1 MFWSLRSGVSALVR
15 HYKMWIM
22 WKTFV
27 EKWKTFS
34 HRDEINLE
42 RFASHILLA
51 QANVIFIT
59 SAVWTRLFYHL
70 WVLLLRNHLH
80 IALPHYFLCHCWNT
94 KRLSS
99 FKKRTFFVRFCADG
113 ALADLRETFVAHERI
128 IAFRQFFKPSAS
140 LGRQQ
145 PSANI
150 ALLGSISE
158 EITLFTVYDTNIKE
172 KASLFIR

>member
-1 MFWSLRSGVSALVR
+1 MFWSLRSGVSALAR

-42 RFASHILLA
+42 RFAPHILLT
-51 QANVIFIT
+51 QAYIIFIT
-59 SAVWTRLFYHL
+59 SASNTRLLNQFGIL
-70 WVLLLRNHLH
+70 FLRNHLH
-80 IALPHYFLCHCWNT
+80 IAIPHYFLNHRRNS
-94 KRLSS
+94 RSLSNVY
-99 FKKRTFFVRFCADG
+99 KITFFVRFCADG
-113 ALADLRETFVAHERI
+113 ALADLRETFIAHERI
-128 IAFRQFFKPSAS
+128 IAVRQFFKPSAS

-158 EITLFTVYDTNIKE
+158 EITLFTVYNTNIKE